1 MKKQKKIKSPIDE
14 MIIDLIL
21 EHYNIQSLTGQA
33 ESLTGDE
40 FMELVEIAEL
50 QYYAKTII
58 ETEVGLA

>member
-1 MKKQKKIKSPIDE
+1 